1 MKKRTK
7 TKKKRKSLWK
17 KAIGISSV
25 LILLLAVAAAYIWRA
40 GYFANHFYKGTWI
53 NGIDC
58 SYLTTGQVKE
68 RLQEKVNEYQLT
80 IVTQEG
86 EEYAVTGP
94 QFHLTYVDDNRV
106 DGLMREQEPIRWIQ
120 KAFVGGK
127 YEVSA
132 NTTYEEDSVE
142 PILRSLPFMKEENI
156 VTPQDAYMQE
166 TDQGYSIIPE
176 VVGNALDE
184 EKVIGLVKEAVEN
197 GTERISLVEN
207 ECYLKPSVYQEDEK
221 LVNEVNSLNTLT
233 SANLTYTVCDETTTI
248 DREVLKAWLIQDEQG
263 NYSID
268 PSRIEAYINELA
280 DRRDSYGGKRKFTTH
295 AGNEITLKT
304 NKYGWKVNRE
314 ESIAHLKAA
323 IQEGRQGEMEL
334 VYSHKAQGTGA
345 NDLGSVYVEISIK
358 DQMMWCYKDG
368 KVLVE
373 TPVVTGTETDPE
385 RATPRNGCWTIF
397 RKKTE
402 YTMKGPMQE
411 NGEYEYTA
419 FVHYWMPFNGGVG
432 IHDLAS
438 RGNNF
443 GGDIYMTNGSHGC
456 INTPLAAAKKIYDT
470 VSVGTPVIVY

>member
-1 MKKRTK
+1 MAGK
-7 TKKKRKSLWK
+7 TKKKRKSFWRI
-17 KAIGISSV
+17 AIGVSV
-25 LILLLAVAAAYIWRA
+25 ILILLLAVAAAYIWRA

-68 RLQEKVNEYQLT
+68 LLQERVNEYQLT
-80 IVTQEG
+80 ITTQEG
-86 EEYAVTGP
+86 EEYVVTGP

-106 DGLMREQEPIRWIQ
+106 NELMLEQEPLKWIQ
-120 KAFVGGK
+120 KAFKGGK

-132 NTTYEEDSVE
+132 NTTYEESSVE
-142 PILRSLPFMKEENI
+142 PILKSLPFMKEENI
-156 VTPQDAYMQE
+156 VVPQDAYMQE
-166 TDQGYSIIPE
+166 TDQGYSIVPE

-184 EKVIGLVKEAVEN
+184 EKVIGLVKEAVSN
-197 GTERISLVEN
+197 GTESISLVEN
-207 ECYLKPSVYQEDEK
+207 ECYLKPAVYQDNEA
-221 LVNEVNSLNTLT
+221 LVNEVNTLNALT
-233 SANLTYTVCDETTTI
+233 SANLTYNVCDEVTTI
-248 DREVLKAWLIQDEQG
+248 DRNLLKSWLIQDEQG

-268 PSRIEAYINELA
+268 QSMIDAFINELA
-280 DRRDSYGGKRKFTTH
+280 DKRDTYGGTRKFTTH
-295 AGNEITLKT
+295 AGNEISLKT

-314 ESIAHLKAA
+314 DSIAELTAA
-323 IQEGRQGEMEL
+323 INEGRQGEIEL
-334 VYSHKAQGTGA
+334 VFSQKAQGTGA

-368 KVLVE
+368 KVIVE
-373 TPVVTGTETDPE
+373 TPVVTGTETDPK
-385 RATPRNGCWTIF
+385 RATPRNGCWTIY

-402 YTMKGPMQE
+402 YTMKGPLLE

-456 INTPLAAAKKIYDT
+456 INTPLAAAKTIYDT